1 MSKGFIFFA
10 ETTEFRAKSAEIRA
24 KLQYRLGASRNVPA
38 RRLKQLKLTGSTT
51 PTTRKE
57 RVKPDWRRL
66 QKEDPVRFMA
76 LYKADYIFSMERT
89 NLKWNKTRATP
100 PPSVRK

>member
-38 RRLKQLKLTGSTT
+38 RRLKQLKLKHDLSWSKS
-51 PTTRKE
+51 PTKARA
-57 RVKPDWRRL
+57 KPDWPRL
-66 QKEDPVRFMA
+66 LKEGPVRYMV
-76 LYKADYIFSMERT
+76 L
-89 NLKWNKTRATP
+89 
-100 PPSVRK
+100 